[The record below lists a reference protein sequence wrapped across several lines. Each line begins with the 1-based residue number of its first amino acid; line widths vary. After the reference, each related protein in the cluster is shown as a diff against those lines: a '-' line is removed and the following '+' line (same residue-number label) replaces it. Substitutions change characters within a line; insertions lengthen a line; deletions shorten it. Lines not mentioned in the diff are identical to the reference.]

1 MANLLDTS
9 SAKSAVALSAGATAF
24 EPTRAILVTV
34 AGTATVSFVNDDG
47 TIALGSLAVG
57 LYPFSI
63 DKFTAGTATIIGL
76 Y

>member
-1 MANLLDTS
+1 MATLTDVS
-9 SAKSAVALSAGATAF
+9 SAKSAVALTAGATAF

-34 AGTATVSFVNDDG
+34 AGTATVSFVNDGGDVSLG
-47 TIALGSLAVG
+47 TLAAG

-63 DKFTAGTATIIGL
+63 DKFTAGTASIVAL